1 LNKQYQDKKD
11 ERGWAKL
18 HYAGLIDPSLSLLKM
33 VEFLEKVLIPF
44 AEQMKEADRRG
55 EKLELDDRE

>member
-1 LNKQYQDKKD
+1 
-11 ERGWAKL
+11 
-18 HYAGLIDPSLSLLKM
+18 M